1 MVAASALRTMWC
13 EGKKG
18 RMCPKEQA
26 KAWALRE
33 AWRELHGEST
43 YGMCKWIAAR
53 VFTVG
58 NPPKHPSIAA
68 VQQFLDKVIEDPEWH
83 PGKIYGKPA
92 GRPCAL
98 TGLKK
103 AVIAR
108 SAMALKSAGLEP
120 TYPLVLA
127 QCPLAGINPGTGETV
142 GKKRIYDVFE
152 ASCYDEDPE
161 EPWRHRARL
170 SKSMLTES
178 DMQKRYAW
186 GKFIK
191 ALKLSR
197 AWCARNLIWADIC
210 NTIMPRTE
218 TKAKL
223 QAQCRKGGKGWMS
236 KGCQMKSR
244 SCVLERKEYGLRSRC
259 GLAPVC

>member
-1 MVAASALRTMWC
+1 MAASALRTMWC

-53 VFTVG
+53 VFKVG
-58 NPPKHPSIAA
+58 NPPKHPSVAA

-98 TGLKK
+98 TGVKK
-103 AVIAR
+103 AVVSLMWSR
-108 SAMALKSAGLEP
+108 
-120 TYPLVLA
+120 T
-127 QCPLAGINPGTGETV
+127 QGIWPAVTL
-142 GKKRIYDVFE
+142 R
-152 ASCYDEDPE
+152 
-161 EPWRHRARL
+161 
-170 SKSMLTES
+170 
-178 DMQKRYAW
+178 
-186 GKFIK
+186 
-191 ALKLSR
+191 
-197 AWCARNLIWADIC
+197 
-210 NTIMPRTE
+210 
-218 TKAKL
+218 
-223 QAQCRKGGKGWMS
+223 
-236 KGCQMKSR
+236 SR

>member
-83 PGKIYGKPA
+83 PGKMYGKPA

-108 SAMALKSAGLEP
+108 TAMALKSAGLEP

-142 GKKRIYDVFE
+142 GKKRSYDVFE

-161 EPWRHRARL
+161 EPW
-170 SKSMLTES
+170 
-178 DMQKRYAW
+178 
-186 GKFIK
+186 
-191 ALKLSR
+191 
-197 AWCARNLIWADIC
+197 
-210 NTIMPRTE
+210 
-218 TKAKL
+218 
-223 QAQCRKGGKGWMS
+223 
-236 KGCQMKSR
+236 
-244 SCVLERKEYGLRSRC
+244 
-259 GLAPVC
+259 